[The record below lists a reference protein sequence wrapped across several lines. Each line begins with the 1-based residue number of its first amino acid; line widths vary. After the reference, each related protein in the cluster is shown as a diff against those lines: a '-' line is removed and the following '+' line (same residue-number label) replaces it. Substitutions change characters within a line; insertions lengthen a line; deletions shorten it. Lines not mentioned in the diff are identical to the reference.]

1 MTGSN
6 VTTGKMGSSQHS
18 PKQKLEACGFAVML
32 LSFSEERSI
41 KLEMKRSGYVLHGMY
56 ACIGASL
63 GSRAK
68 QCSGS
73 EVPSSK
79 ILQAKLRGPPS
90 CMVLPR
96 LTVIIQC
103 IIRVVSSRMLQTL
116 VRVADI
122 WFRGQTHAHGYRYMY
137 LSSIHKVPKVAPR

>member
-6 VTTGKMGSSQHS
+6 VTTGKTGSSQHS
-18 PKQKLEACGFAVML
+18 PKQKLEACSFAVVL

-79 ILQAKLRGPPS
+79 IYKQNFAGL
-90 CMVLPR
+90 LP
-96 LTVIIQC
+96 
-103 IIRVVSSRMLQTL
+103 
-116 VRVADI
+116 A
-122 WFRGQTHAHGYRYMY
+122 WFC
-137 LSSIHKVPKVAPR
+137 PD